1 MQTLSVEEA
10 IQKPAPQVW
19 EALTDWTNA
28 HRWMPGI
35 EGMTAE
41 GETATGTKLTSAPVA
56 RIAQAPSS
64 TVTSVDQ

>member
-35 EGMTAE
+35 DGMTAG
-41 GETATGTKLTSAPVA
+41 GETATGTKLNV
-56 RIAQAPSS
+56 PSS
-64 TVTSVDQ
+64 WRGSLKYHRPL

>member
-1 MQTLSVEEA
+1 MQTLSVEKA
-10 IQKPAPQVW
+10 NQKPAPQVW

-41 GETATGTKLTSAPVA
+41 GETSTGTKLTVPRPWRGSLKYHHPL
-56 RIAQAPSS
+56 
-64 TVTSVDQ
+64 